1 MYILSINRVLWFT
14 NRGPTSPC
22 LNIIIV
28 MIFISLKCYFLIT
41 GTVLF
46 ILQGVYFS
54 AVRV

>member
-41 GTVLF
+41 GTALF